1 MSEQEDLPMA
11 NHNARSIVYHY
22 FEEVWNQRK
31 LEAIHDLLDP
41 AFVGHERNAD
51 DVIGPSGV
59 HSVANTFFQN
69 FPNATFTVIKAVA
82 EENMVAV
89 HLCFEAVHH
98 NTRRPVTVSGMIFVQ
113 LREGKI
119 VETWSNWDEYGMFRQ
134 IGGTF
139 VFDE

>member
-1 MSEQEDLPMA
+1 MPNDK
-11 NHNARSIVYHY
+11 ARSIVLRY

-31 LEAIHDLLDP
+31 LAAIHDLLDP
-41 AFVGHERNAD
+41 AFIGHERNAD
-51 DVIGPSGV
+51 DVIGLNNL
-59 HSVANTFFQN
+59 HLVANTFSQN

-89 HLCFEAVHH
+89 HLCFEAEHRQ
-98 NTRRPVTVSGMIFVQ
+98 TGRPVKVSGMIFVQ

-119 VETWSNWDEYGMFRQ
+119 VETWSNWDEYGMFQQ
-134 IGGTF
+134 IGGKF